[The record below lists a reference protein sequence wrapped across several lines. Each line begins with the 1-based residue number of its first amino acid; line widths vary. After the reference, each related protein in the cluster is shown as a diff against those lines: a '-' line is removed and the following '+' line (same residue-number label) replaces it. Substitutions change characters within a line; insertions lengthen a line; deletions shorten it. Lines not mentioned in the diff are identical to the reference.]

1 MTTPLFD
8 DESRQQFNCLMEA
21 MEDIDF
27 NSYSYDALNDRIHQA
42 VTEKPNLARI
52 VNESNQSLLSHAC
65 HYLNLGHSRD
75 LIKCLIRACPFGLLL
90 LTQQDEDDIVPI
102 ESKRIIYM
110 IARHP
115 LHCEIMPWIAINYSR
130 VLGHERCPPVVFD
143 LLAMYAQRGQT
154 NCTASMIKQFLV
166 AYPRAFEQVYSYN
179 GNVFHVILRQTICYQ
194 EEECEVDFFIWMAE
208 RCPHSLLGNADSTGC
223 NPLHLACYLLFE
235 THSKGWNTGEIC
247 KYLIQKCPDSAR
259 VTTHG
264 RLPIHILQS
273 RCKYTYV
280 REVVVCLLREYPQ
293 SIDIPEPND
302 HTPPSSF
309 LFIRSVKL
317 LLDEEK
323 DLRETAVSLTYTT
336 SSLTEALTRN
346 KDKLTRSALT
356 VFGSWT
362 TSFINTTE
370 DKLKLI
376 SNRLKD
382 MCNEG
387 LEHDE

>member
-1 MTTPLFD
+1 
-8 DESRQQFNCLMEA
+8 
-21 MEDIDF
+21 
-27 NSYSYDALNDRIHQA
+27 
-42 VTEKPNLARI
+42 
-52 VNESNQSLLSHAC
+52 
-65 HYLNLGHSRD
+65 
-75 LIKCLIRACPFGLLL
+75 
-90 LTQQDEDDIVPI
+90 
-102 ESKRIIYM
+102 M
-110 IARHP
+110 I
-115 LHCEIMPWIAINYSR
+115 
-130 VLGHERCPPVVFD
+130 
-143 LLAMYAQRGQT
+143 
-154 NCTASMIKQFLV
+154 
-166 AYPRAFEQVYSYN
+166 
-179 GNVFHVILRQTICYQ
+179 NVFHVILRQTICYQ

-346 KDKLTRSALT
+346 KDKLTRSAST

-362 TSFINTTE
+362 TSFIKTTE

-387 LEHDE
+387 LEHDK